1 MNKKHIDSSI
11 LTLCAMIGIVLV
23 IMAIFSP
30 KDFFAMSNFRSMI
43 FQFPEFG
50 ILAFGMMIC
59 MISGGIDLSLI
70 GIANLAGIIA
80 ATIMI
85 KMGGSNTSIV
95 LACIAAVIVG
105 ACCGCFNGFLI
116 GYLQIPAMLVT
127 LCGLQLYSG
136 LGLAIT
142 TGPALNGLPD
152 NYKFIA
158 NGSIGNIPVVIF
170 VFIAVVVVVSFLM
183 RSTIYGQQIYFLG
196 SNAEASKYS
205 GINNLKVTVRTYMTS
220 GILGAI
226 SGIVLTSHFNSAKSD
241 YGSSYTLLSLLIVVL
256 GGIHPDGGQG
266 KVIGVTLSIIL
277 LQLISNAFSILQVES
292 TVKTFVYG
300 CLLIGSLVLTL
311 FHEKRGLKVKKQ

>member
-1 MNKKHIDSSI
+1 MNKKHVDSSI
-11 LTLCAMIGIVLV
+11 LTLCAMIAIVLI
-23 IMAIFSP
+23 IMAIYSP
-30 KDFFAMSNFRSMI
+30 KNYFAVSNLRSMI

-50 ILAFGMMIC
+50 ILSFGMMIC

-70 GIANLAGIIA
+70 GIANLAGIVA

-85 KMGGSNTSIV
+85 KMGGTNPSIA
-95 LACIAAVIVG
+95 LACIAAILVG
-105 ACCGCFNGFLI
+105 MACGLFNGFMI
-116 GYLQIPAMLVT
+116 GFLKIPAMLVT
-127 LCGLQLYSG
+127 LCGLQLYTG

-152 NYKFIA
+152 NFKFIT
-158 NGSIGNIPVVIF
+158 NGSIGNVPVIIF
-170 VFIAVVVVVSFLM
+170 VFIAVVIAVSFLM
-183 RSTIYGQQIYFLG
+183 RSTIYGQQVYFLG

-205 GINNLKVTVRTYMTS
+205 GINNLKVTIRTYMTS

-226 SGIVLTSHFNSAKSD
+226 SGIVMTSHFNSAKSD

-266 KVIGVTLSIIL
+266 KVIGVTLSIVL
-277 LQLISNAFSILQVES
+277 LQLISNAFSILQVET

-300 CLLIGSLVLTL
+300 VLLIASLVMTL
-311 FHEKRGLKVKKQ
+311 FHEKRGQKVKN